1 MLLLTIALA
10 AMPAPSG
17 QGPVP
22 TLVNTTWLA
31 ERLADPTLVILH
43 IGDQRSRR
51 RYDEGHI
58 PGAIFLN
65 PFAELTAPPTP
76 GGLTLELP
84 SAAQL
89 DSVLDA
95 KGISNDSR
103 VVIYSAEGY
112 ATPTARAFFTLEYAG
127 LRGQVAMLD
136 GGLEAWVRE
145 NRPTTAEVRTVARG
159 EFTPRLQRD
168 MVVDANWVQAHLN
181 RPSVAIVDARTPQF
195 YHGAE
200 ARQARIGHI
209 PGAANLPFNSVLEE
223 DGRFKQPTVLR
234 SLVEGAGAAAGDTV
248 VTYCHIGQQA
258 SLAWFTARMLGYE
271 ARIYDGSFQDWSA
284 RRELP
289 VVAPAAATRDSL
301 LVSAEWLA
309 AHLNDPG
316 LVLLQAERTR
326 AGYDTAHIAGARFVE
341 QGRYSIT
348 RDGLPT
354 ELAPDDQLLA
364 LVRELG
370 ISNRSRVIIYGDPL
384 AAARLFFTLDY
395 LGAGDRSALLD
406 GGLAAWQAAGQPTTT
421 TAGPPEPGDIQP
433 RPWPGLVVSAEMVVD
448 LVRDSTVAVIDAR
461 TADEFSGARKDTT
474 LARTG
479 HIPGSAN
486 IPWQSLMDGP
496 RLKPAAELRRM
507 FEAAGAGP
515 TDEVVTTCVSGHRA
529 AMLFFVSRYLG
540 YRTRMYD
547 GAWAEW
553 NRRMD
558 LPVATGPGRQ
568 RTE

>member
-1 MLLLTIALA
+1 MLLLTALLA
-10 AMPAPSG
+10 AMPAPTA
-17 QGPVP
+17 QEPMP
-22 TLVNTTWLA
+22 TLVTTTWLA
-31 ERLADPTLVILH
+31 DRLSDPSLVILH

-58 PGAIFLN
+58 PGAVFLN
-65 PFAELTAPPTP
+65 PFAELAAPQTP

-136 GGLEAWVRE
+136 GGLEAWTRE
-145 NRPTTAEVRTVARG
+145 NRPTTTEVRSVTPG
-159 EFTPRLQRD
+159 DFTPRLQRD
-168 MVVDANWVQAHLN
+168 MVVDAEWVRARLRQ
-181 RPSVAIVDARTPQF
+181 PTVAIVDARTPQF

-209 PGAANLPFNSVLEE
+209 PGAGNLPFNSVLEE
-223 DGRFKQPTVLR
+223 DGRFKQPMVLR
-234 SLVEGAGAAAGDTV
+234 GMMEGVGAASSDTV

-284 RRELP
+284 RRDLP
-289 VVAPAAATRDSL
+289 VVAPTAVTRDSL

-309 AHLNDPG
+309 AHLNDSG
-316 LVLLQAERTR
+316 LVVLHAERNR

-341 QGRYSIT
+341 QGRYSVT
-348 RDGLPT
+348 RAGLPT
-354 ELAPDDQLLA
+354 ELPPDDQLLA

-384 AAARLFFTLDY
+384 AAARLYFTLDY

-406 GGLAAWQAAGQPTTT
+406 GGLAAWLAAGQPAATTV
-421 TAGPPEPGDIQP
+421 APPVTGDFQP
-433 RPWPGLVVSAEMVVD
+433 RPWPGLVVSAEMVTD
-448 LVRDSTVAVIDAR
+448 LVKDSTVAVIDAR

-479 HIPGSAN
+479 HIPGSTN
-486 IPWQSLMDGP
+486 LPWQSLMNGP

-507 FEAAGAGP
+507 FEAAGAAP
-515 TDEVVTTCVSGHRA
+515 TDEVVTTCASGHRA
-529 AMLFFVSRYLG
+529 AMLYFVAKYLG

-558 LPVATGPGRQ
+558 LPVASGPGR
-568 RTE
+568 

>member
-65 PFAELTAPPTP
+65 PFAELAAPPTP

-84 SAAQL
+84 SEAQL

-112 ATPTARAFFTLEYAG
+112 ATPAARAFFTLEYAG

-136 GGLEAWVRE
+136 GGLEAWMRE
-145 NRPTTAEVRTVARG
+145 NRPTTAEVRSVTPG
-159 EFTPRLQRD
+159 DFTPRLQRD
-168 MVVDANWVQAHLN
+168 MVVDASWVQAHLN

-209 PGAANLPFNSVLEE
+209 PGAHNLPFNSVLEE
-223 DGRFKQPTVLR
+223 NGQFKPPVVLR
-234 SLVEGAGAAAGDTV
+234 GMMEGAGAASGDTV

-258 SLAWFTARMLGYE
+258 SLAWFTARILGYE

-289 VVAPAAATRDSL
+289 VVAPAAVTRDSL

-309 AHLNDPG
+309 AHLNDSG
-316 LVLLQAERTR
+316 LVVLHAERTR

-341 QGRYSIT
+341 QGRYSVT

-354 ELAPDDQLLA
+354 ELPPDDQLLA

-406 GGLAAWQAAGQPTTT
+406 GGLAAWRAAGQPTTT

-433 RPWPGLVVSAEMVVD
+433 RSWPGLVVSAEMVVD
-448 LVRDSTVAVIDAR
+448 LVKDSTVAVIDAR
-461 TADEFSGARKDTT
+461 TADEYSGARKDTT

-479 HIPGSAN
+479 HIPGSTN

-507 FEAAGAGP
+507 FEAAGAAP

-558 LPVATGPGRQ
+558 LPVATGPGR
-568 RTE
+568 